1 MYLKVEFIGN
11 VTADPVV
18 SEVNT
23 KNGPRKVTKF
33 SVAVN
38 DPFNK
43 DADPT
48 FLNDIAAWNGTGEN
62 VKKFVSKGDRIF
74 GVCSMQIVTV
84 EKDGEKRRYNNYE
97 LREVRFLGSP
107 SGSSDRIP
115 DEVLAASAPPETTAA
130 VETQVAETEAAPAQ
144 ESLEVPF

>member
-1 MYLKVEFIGN
+1 MYLKLEFIGN

-18 SEVNT
+18 SEVQT
-23 KNGPRKVTKF
+23 KTGLKKVTKF
-33 SVAVN
+33 SVAIN
-38 DPFNK
+38 DPFKK
-43 DADPT
+43 DAEPT

-62 VKKFVSKGDRIF
+62 VAKFVKKGDRMF
-74 GVCSMQIVTV
+74 GVCEMKIATV

-107 SGSSDRIP
+107 NGSSHSESIP
-115 DEVLAASAPPETTAA
+115 E
-130 VETQVAETEAAPAQ
+130 VAETAPAAAPAEVETPAATVEAPAQ